1 MRERLSDLYLL
12 PLTSHL
18 SLIAMTLSLS
28 LDTPSPADQVWTVAQ
43 LSTAIN
49 RLVTGEFPPIWVR
62 GEVIQ
67 CKAWSSGHWYF
78 TLRDRKS
85 QVKCCMFRL
94 NASRAGKPPADGTE
108 VFVLAKPGIYEEKGE
123 FQLVVSRM
131 LPTSAVGQK
140 QQELERVKAL
150 LQQDGL
156 FDPARKRRVPSYA
169 STVALVTSPDGAA
182 LSDVVT
188 VTRKRWP
195 CARILFVAAR
205 VQGEGAVQE
214 LVRALRLVNRI
225 PELDLCIVGRG
236 GGAREDL
243 AAFNS
248 EAVCRALAEVRVPTI
263 SAVGHEIDISLTDLV
278 ADLRAPTPSAAA
290 EMAVPD
296 RRDALRLVDDLSV
309 RLASGLTGRTRLAG
323 ARLARSSDRLRSM
336 VQTMLTVHRGRA
348 DRLGAQ
354 LDALSPMRVLG
365 RGYAVAR
372 DDQGRVLKRRADFDR
387 TERFRLRLTDG
398 EIRARV
404 E

>member
-1 MRERLSDLYLL
+1 
-12 PLTSHL
+12 
-18 SLIAMTLSLS
+18 MTLSLS
-28 LDTPSPADQVWTVAQ
+28 LDTPSPADQVWSVAQ

-156 FDPARKRRVPSYA
+156 FDPVRKRRVPAYA

-225 PELDLCIVGRG
+225 PGLDLCIVGRG
-236 GGAREDL
+236 GGARQDL

-248 EAVCRALAEVRVPTI
+248 EAVCRALADVRVPTI
-263 SAVGHEIDISLTDLV
+263 SAVGHEVDISLTDLV

-290 EMAVPD
+290 EMAVAD
-296 RRDALRLVDDLSV
+296 RRDVLRLVDDLSV
-309 RLASGLTGRTRLAG
+309 RLASGLAGRTRLAG
-323 ARLARSSDRLRSM
+323 ARLGRSSDRLRA
-336 VQTMLTVHRGRA
+336 VIQGKLRVHRNRA

-372 DDQGRVLKRRADFDR
+372 DETGRVLKRRADFDKL
-387 TERFRLRLTDG
+387 ERFRLRLADG